1 MDYPHYPEPI
11 LTSTEIEVPKLDV
24 DGQMEVW
31 DLLSAAGFHPIPK
44 SRWGKSPYAEV
55 WKRGQRRL
63 CVDREEALKFQK
75 RGTVSGWMIFPPL
88 ETERFLVVDMD
99 VHKMDD
105 PVGLYYRLQRAAPT
119 QMVIHTPS
127 NGVHL
132 YYRLPD
138 GMEAPTSPKSLQGI
152 DLRSPAIGA
161 AIAISGAV
169 QYVGDSAASKG
180 LPDGHVGYYRCIGR
194 YEPAVATEELLS
206 ILLEPQKVG
215 QAIEVGYRA
224 SREGSNHIHRHYAQ
238 ELDKRIKDTREAL
251 DWALQPNMDYER
263 WTVLWMAAYHAT
275 DGSVEVRDYILGHP
289 SVVWSDGQRGKD
301 KFCRDWDNHVP
312 REEGVTAASLFYYAR
327 QNGWLTT
334 STADVDDEADV
345 LIHYEKVSEWIDSVP
360 QLPRHALV
368 MSQTGSGKTW
378 GFKALYNRAGHPKSL
393 VLVPSIR
400 LALDMA
406 KKLRAMG
413 LPAEAYRD
421 EDTQQIRDE
430 VDLVNAHILVTT
442 LQTFTRRV
450 YAEGFGIMNRYG
462 LVWLEECDQL
472 LRSFSRSLGEDASHV
487 TQAQSVVGFSALQ
500 EAFRSG
506 AYVWGVDATAT
517 RVSVEAFNTL
527 SGNYQFV
534 KNTWV
539 TKKPDVVMM
548 PDRMTGYA
556 IIASSLQ
563 QGKSVVVACDTKSE
577 AELVVQ
583 TMVEA
588 GYVRE
593 AEALAVT
600 ADTGLLDDRVLA
612 FSTDAN
618 AEASK
623 YRLLSYN
630 SAMASGVS
638 VDGFIP
644 DVVVLFASG
653 YLTPRVVLQLLNRY
667 RKQYHVFAY
676 YNQNRR
682 SYHVTKYE
690 EILQRANDLM
700 IEEAEYAYLLVAN
713 RTDMALLRDR
723 LRAIAIEDEQQQR
736 RSPYAF
742 FIKLLEKDGR
752 EVKEAMPIVIQRVVD
767 AAKTTSERRKSER
780 GELAQT
786 WRQVPPYKD
795 VKQMPATYDLMDIK
809 RSLVHAWVK
818 DALNGNVPQDEN
830 PQYVYETLRSLH
842 RKSGALTAFVR
853 QSEAVRRAERG
864 LADKERARLSL
875 SPTISR
881 VVLASSLRY
890 IFNEPQE
897 GLTDEELEVRALP
910 FMRVIEDNARLY
922 HAVIRSQDKSLM
934 AIRERYPNDVRSQ
947 AIAVIKNIA
956 TTMGMRV
963 RKTSERGWHVAN
975 IVQITDY
982 LSWYYGEP
990 VVVEFR
996 KDELEAEREKRRVWR
1011 KQVASMPDEARER
1024 LMQRLTV
1031 LPMELALHMKL

>member
-11 LTSTEIEVPKLDV
+11 LSSVENEVPKLDV

-31 DLLSAAGFHPIPK
+31 DLLSAAGFHPMPK

-55 WKRGQRRL
+55 WKKGQRRL

-75 RGTVSGWMIFPPL
+75 KGTVSGWMIFPPL

-99 VHKMDD
+99 VHKMED
-105 PVGLYYRLQRAAPT
+105 PVGLYNRLQQAAPT
-119 QMVIHTPS
+119 KMVIHTPS

-138 GMEAPTSPKSLQGI
+138 GMEAPSRAKSLQGI

-194 YEPAVATEELLS
+194 YEPAVATEELLD
-206 ILLEPQKVG
+206 ILLEPQRIE
-215 QAIEVGYRA
+215 QAVEVGYRA
-224 SREGSNHIHRHYAQ
+224 SREGSSHVHHHYSQ
-238 ELDKRIKDTREAL
+238 ELSKRIEDTRVAL
-251 DWALQPNMDYER
+251 DWALQPEMDYDR

-275 DGSVEVRDYILGHP
+275 DGSKEICEYIVNHP
-289 SVVWSDGQRGKD
+289 NVVWSDGQRGKD
-301 KFCRDWDNHVP
+301 KFCHDWANHTP
-312 REEGVTAASLFYYAR
+312 RVDGVTVASLFYYAR

-334 STADVDDEADV
+334 STADVDDEAEV
-345 LIHYEKVSEWIDSVP
+345 LIHAEKVSEWINSVP
-360 QLPRHALV
+360 DLPKHALV

-378 GFKALYNRAGHPKSL
+378 GFKALYNRVGQPKSL

-413 LPAEAYRD
+413 LSAEAYRD

-430 VDLVNAHILVTT
+430 VELVNAHILVTT
-442 LQTFTRRV
+442 LQTFTRKV
-450 YAEGFGIMNRYG
+450 YAEGYGIMNRYG

-472 LRSFSRSLGEDASHV
+472 LQSFSRSLGEDASHV
-487 TQAQSVVGFSALQ
+487 SQQQSVVGFSALQ
-500 EAFRSG
+500 EAFKSG
-506 AYVWGVDATAT
+506 AYVWGVDATTT

-539 TKKPDVVMM
+539 SKKPDVVMM

-556 IIASSLQ
+556 IIASSLL
-563 QGKSVVVACDTKSE
+563 QGKSVVVACDTKAE
-577 AELVVQ
+577 AELVIQ
-583 TMVEA
+583 TMIEA
-588 GYVRE
+588 GYVSDRD
-593 AEALAVT
+593 ALAVT
-600 ADTGLLDDRVLA
+600 ADTGLLDERVLA

-618 AEASK
+618 AEAGK

-638 VDGFIP
+638 VDGFTP
-644 DVVVLFASG
+644 DVIVLFASG

-667 RKQYHVFAY
+667 RKQMHVFAY
-676 YNQNRR
+676 YSR
-682 SYHVTKYE
+682 SKRDHYIMGHK
-690 EILQRANDLM
+690 EILQRAEDLM
-700 IEEAEYAYLLVAN
+700 VEEAEYAHLLVAA
-713 RTDMALLRDR
+713 RTDMAQLRDR
-723 LRAIAIEDEQQQR
+723 LRAIASEDEQQQR
-736 RSPYAF
+736 RNPAAF
-742 FIKLLEKDGR
+742 FSRLLEKDGR
-752 EVKEAMPIVIQRVVD
+752 EVREATPIVIQKVVD
-767 AAKTTSERRKSER
+767 AAKTTNERRKAER

-786 WRQVPPYKD
+786 WRQVPPQKD
-795 VKQMPATYDLMDIK
+795 VKKMPADYDLMDVK
-809 RSLVHAWVK
+809 RSLVHAWVR
-818 DALNGNVPQDEN
+818 DMLNGNVPPDED
-830 PQYVYETLRSLH
+830 PQYVYETLRSLY
-842 RKSGALTAFVR
+842 RKTGALTAFVR
-853 QSEAVRRAERG
+853 QSEAVRRAEKG

-875 SPTISR
+875 SPTVSR

-890 IFNEPQE
+890 VFNEPHE
-897 GLTDEELEVRALP
+897 SLTDEELEARALP

-922 HAVIRSQDKSLM
+922 HAVIRSQDKSLSS
-934 AIRERYPNDVRSQ
+934 IRERYPDDVRSQ
-947 AIAVIKNIA
+947 AVAVIKNIA

-963 RKTSERGWHVAN
+963 RKTSARGWHVAN
-975 IVQITDY
+975 ITQITDY

-996 KDELEAEREKRRVWR
+996 KDELEAEREKRRNWR
-1011 KQVASMPDEARER
+1011 KQTMHMNNQDKER
-1024 LMQRLTV
+1024 LMQRITV